1 MHTSSIEHFTLISS
15 GFPDLDS
22 LQLSKLYN
30 LEQLDIS
37 LSPRYRKVD
46 LTNIL
51 DNLGKL
57 QISCSTIKLSDVNTF
72 ELSIPQYLVKSD
84 HDILLTK
91 TIPN

>member
-1 MHTSSIEHFTLISS
+1 MHTSSIEHLTFISS

-22 LQLSKLYN
+22 LQLSKLSN

-57 QISCSTIKLSDVNTF
+57 QVSHCSIKLSDVNTF
-72 ELSIPQYLVKSD
+72 ELSIPQYLVQNSD
-84 HDILLTK
+84 DILLTK
-91 TIPN
+91 SIPN